1 MCSAFFLGGI
11 RMLFAIGHL
20 FTQQITQYSQML
32 KINLDHFFQFKEI
45 SLSCLKGLVWFVSC
59 LLFTM

>member
-11 RMLFAIGHL
+11 RTLFAIGYL
-20 FTQQITQYSQML
+20 FTQQINQYSQVL
-32 KINLDHFFQFKEI
+32 KINLDHFFNTKKF
-45 SLSCLKGLVWFVSC
+45 LSRLKGLVWFVSC